1 LITVETMMVFLSFTL
16 RVVGGSDHDVA
27 HVNVEFSELVPNLK
41 HLPSVG
47 RNYAEVRGPDS
58 S

>member
-1 LITVETMMVFLSFTL
+1 MMVFLSFTL